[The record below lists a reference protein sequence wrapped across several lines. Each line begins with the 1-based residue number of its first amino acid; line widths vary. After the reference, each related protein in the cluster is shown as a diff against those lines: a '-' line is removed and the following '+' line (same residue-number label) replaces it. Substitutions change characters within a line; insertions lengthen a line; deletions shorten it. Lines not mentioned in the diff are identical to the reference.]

1 MCDLWEWRRS
11 HAEIGSGLVSED
23 RNPLAAVKADSG
35 GDISEPGLLRRFLS
49 WRTLVSFVVAGAL
62 LAVTWVLADLR
73 PDEIAAKIRAADLRL
88 IAVAYFV
95 YALTFPVRTFRWRV
109 LLNNAARREHG
120 DPHYRLR
127 DLFQILYISWFVN
140 GVVPAKL
147 GDIYRAYMARANYGT
162 SLTRTLGTIF
172 SERVFDVGTL
182 IGMVLVSAAL
192 IVRAPETSEDVGRIL
207 TIAAVGL
214 TVLALS
220 VAFLLLFGTPIF
232 ARLPQRAAG
241 VYERFHSGIFDSWTW
256 RTGPFLWVASILI
269 WSLEILRL
277 AMVMRALGLIRE
289 PEETVF
295 VGVAGY
301 LLLAVPT
308 PGGLGAV
315 EGGLLGLMRLI
326 GVAAALAGT
335 VVILDRM
342 ISYWSVMLTG
352 GLLFVMTRLKRQ

>member
-1 MCDLWEWRRS
+1 M
-11 HAEIGSGLVSED
+11 SED
-23 RNPLAAVKADSG
+23 RDPIEVVKPEAG
-35 GDISEPGLLRRFLS
+35 GDISRAGLLHRFLS
-49 WRTLVSFVVAGAL
+49 WRTLFSFVVAGAL
-62 LAVTWVLADLR
+62 LAVAWVLADLR
-73 PDEIAAKIRAADLRL
+73 LDEIVEKIRAADARL
-88 IAVAYFV
+88 IVIAYGV

-109 LLNNAARREHG
+109 LLNNAARREEV

-192 IVRAPETSEDVGRIL
+192 IVRAPETNEDVGRIL
-207 TIAAVGL
+207 AISAIGL

-220 VAFLLLFGTPIF
+220 VIFLLLFGTPVF

-241 VYERFHSGIFDSWTW
+241 VYERFHSGLFDSWTW
-256 RTGPFLWVASILI
+256 RTGPLLWFASVLI

-277 AMVMRALGLIRE
+277 ALVMRALGLIRE
-289 PEETVF
+289 PAETVF

-315 EGGLLGLMRLI
+315 EGGLLGLMGLI
-326 GVAAALAGT
+326 GVVTVLAGT